1 MINIFRATDTV
12 GEKRGRYAKMISPS
26 AYITER
32 MMAVSEGTPDDW
44 SDEISY
50 MEMLYYRVL
59 EDPGID
65 EADRGLDDM
74 LDKLDE
80 DLQYSMDIFGER
92 ADNVLTFL
100 ESDTMRHALNRSS
113 NEAECRILG
122 HIRYIR
128 NERFGKKQESNKGKG
143 RTPAQIKEY
152 LDAYI
157 IGQDDAKIALSN
169 AVYGHMK
176 RIRHPDVKFAPD
188 VVLMIGPSGCGK
200 TELMRRIANIS
211 DEPMICTDVS
221 NLGAGQYRGRH
232 KEDILMDLY
241 MAAGKDLRKAERGI
255 IFMDEFDKLL
265 LPAVSERGVNVHDDV
280 QSQLL
285 TMLEGSD
292 VELKT
297 DGQSLVINTS
307 RILFVLAGAFQGI
320 DEFIRKDRMK
330 RENSSAGMGF
340 LSTLKQDVNTEF
352 IRENINHDVLMEYG
366 MKTELAGRISSIA
379 VLEKLGRE
387 ELLRILTEAD
397 DGMPQCYAKEVELGS
412 RAKLIFREDAL
423 EAIAD
428 EALESGVGARALRSI
443 LSRVMLPVLYKA
455 PAMKGLTRV
464 VISRECVTDGVDAEY
479 VLGED
484 DTPLSEL
491 IRESREDER

>member
-1 MINIFRATDTV
+1 
-12 GEKRGRYAKMISPS
+12 
-26 AYITER
+26 
-32 MMAVSEGTPDDW
+32 
-44 SDEISY
+44 
-50 MEMLYYRVL
+50 
-59 EDPGID
+59 
-65 EADRGLDDM
+65 
-74 LDKLDE
+74 
-80 DLQYSMDIFGER
+80 
-92 ADNVLTFL
+92 
-100 ESDTMRHALNRSS
+100 
-113 NEAECRILG
+113 
-122 HIRYIR
+122 
-128 NERFGKKQESNKGKG
+128 
-143 RTPAQIKEY
+143 
-152 LDAYI
+152 
-157 IGQDDAKIALSN
+157 
-169 AVYGHMK
+169 
-176 RIRHPDVKFAPD
+176 
-188 VVLMIGPSGCGK
+188 
-200 TELMRRIANIS
+200 
-211 DEPMICTDVS
+211 
-221 NLGAGQYRGRH
+221 
-232 KEDILMDLY
+232 MDLY
-241 MAAGKDLRKAERGI
+241 LAAGKDLRKAERGI